1 MLITPQRTGSGPTKI
16 LLIDDDELT
25 RTTLRE
31 ILRGDGYTV
40 IREAAEAVAGMKM
53 ALHLRPEVICL
64 DVHMPGKSGLE
75 LLADLKA
82 QLPTARVLMVTSSN
96 DRATVDACI
105 AGGVNGFIIKPFS
118 AKKLLKTVRAC
129 VTASARQTAERRTD
143 PLA

>member
-82 QLPTARVLMVTSSN
+82 QLPTARVLMVTSTRQQS
-96 DRATVDACI
+96 T
-105 AGGVNGFIIKPFS
+105 P
-118 AKKLLKTVRAC
+118 
-129 VTASARQTAERRTD
+129 ASRVG
-143 PLA
+143 